1 MILGID
7 PGLANT
13 GFAVLETSD
22 SGQENEIKLKEC
34 GVWLT
39 KSSESDVER
48 LKEIY
53 MELEKI
59 IKKYGV
65 ERIAVES
72 LFFGGGDR
80 GDKGLRSEF
89 GIGSGNLYATS
100 DKNGF
105 GGIRESRK
113 ISGGRNG
120 AG

>member
-72 LFFGGGDR
+72 LFFA
-80 GDKGLRSEF
+80 KNAKSALPVAEA
-89 GIGSGNLYATS
+89 IGVIKVCSASLQ
-100 DKNGF
+100 
-105 GGIRESRK
+105 
-113 ISGGRNG
+113 
-120 AG
+120 